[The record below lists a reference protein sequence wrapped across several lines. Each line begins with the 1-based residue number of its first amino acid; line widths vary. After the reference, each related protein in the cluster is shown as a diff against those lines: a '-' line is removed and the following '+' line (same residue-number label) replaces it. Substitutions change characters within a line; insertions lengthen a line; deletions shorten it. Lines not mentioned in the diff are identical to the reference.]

1 MTVSTET
8 STKKQNRPLLFV
20 LFFTT
25 STSGVADWAEVRDVT
40 GKHRK
45 PRAQQEENSVSIAPC
60 SQSSWGVW
68 GHTFTAL

>member
-1 MTVSTET
+1 MTIATET
-8 STKKQNRPLLFV
+8 SIKRKTDICFV

-25 STSGVADWAEVRDVT
+25 STSGVADWAEVWDVN

-45 PRAQQEENSVSIAPC
+45 PRAQQEENDVCIAPC

-68 GHTFTAL
+68 GATFTAL